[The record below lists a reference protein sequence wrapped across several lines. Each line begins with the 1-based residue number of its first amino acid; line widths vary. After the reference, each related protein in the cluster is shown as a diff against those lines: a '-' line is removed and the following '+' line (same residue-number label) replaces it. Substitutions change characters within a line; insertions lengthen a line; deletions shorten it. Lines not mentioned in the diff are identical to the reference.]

1 MIEIICGINMNIHPF
16 QSFIEKH
23 ECAKRKCTEKQLLF
37 CIENNVCL
45 EDSIPAQI
53 VDIKNELMVID
64 EGGI

>member
-1 MIEIICGINMNIHPF
+1 MNLHPF

-23 ECAKRKCTEKQLLF
+23 KCSKRKCTEKRLLF
-37 CIENNVCL
+37 CVENNVCL

-53 VDIKNELMVID
+53 IDIENKLMVIN